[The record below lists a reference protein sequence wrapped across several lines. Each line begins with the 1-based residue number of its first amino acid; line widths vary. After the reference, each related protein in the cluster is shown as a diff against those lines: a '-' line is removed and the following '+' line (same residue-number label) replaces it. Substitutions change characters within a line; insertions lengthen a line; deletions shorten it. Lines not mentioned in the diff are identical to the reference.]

1 MNRHDR
7 KTAEREWRKTDN
19 SRTPV
24 AWRKAR
30 RHRSTRRGWLCRL
43 LIALAL

>member
-1 MNRHDR
+1 MNRR
-7 KTAEREWRKTDN
+7 ERRSAESEWRNTDN
-19 SRTPV
+19 SRAPV

-43 LIALAL
+43 LLALAL